1 MVTYV
6 IEHARQKGSTRRMRL
21 GTAPKTLSGVER
33 FDLDR
38 LMFDQR
44 VASRDVC
51 FAVPFAHRRMARR
64 RTLWNDGHKQKNS
77 KDHEM
82 HNALKDG
89 RPAGA
94 QCDHAHQQRE
104 REEHDFLCVQP
115 QGELLSK

>member
-82 HNALKDG
+82 HDTLKHS
-89 RPAGA
+89 RPACA
-94 QCDHAHQQRE
+94 QRNYASQQRE
-104 REEHDFLCVQP
+104 REKYNLFPIEPKV
-115 QGELLSK
+115 ELLFK